1 MSFFRPLAIVGIL
14 LAAQLSAFAG
24 ETAVLRN
31 GSQINFVRKEEI
43 SPTTTRLYL
52 ASGHVD
58 LDTADI
64 ASFEKE
70 ETPAAIPDPPVA
82 GKGVN
87 SNPTSAG
94 SLAGSQPAAVQP
106 GQEVGIIPAT
116 TTKVQVTRPEL

>member
-1 MSFFRPLAIVGIL
+1 MSFLKPIAIGIIL
-14 LAAQLSAFAG
+14 LAAQLAAFAG

-70 ETPAAIPDPPVA
+70 ETPVAVPDIPAA
-82 GKGVN
+82 GNGVN
-87 SNPTSAG
+87 SNATSAG
-94 SLAGSQPAAVQP
+94 PLTTSPAAAVQP
-106 GQEVGIIPAT
+106 GQKAGIIPAT
-116 TTKVQVTRPEL
+116 T